1 MTNRRQFLRAL
12 GGLAATAALTPER
25 VLADPYGILTPRDAV
40 RAGVAHEL
48 RPTLRVRGV
57 VRSAGRGLARV
68 GLTDG
73 FNVVET
79 DAEGR
84 FELLTSPHR
93 GFVSM
98 SLPSGHAIPRD
109 GQGIARHFRP
119 LVTGASEQDVVFN
132 LEPSAIDDARHTALI
147 LPDIQTE
154 NAFEMARFHAE
165 SVPDVAATVRAD
177 TERMSFGLSAGDIL
191 FDDLTMYPDYIEGVA
206 RTGIPFFQV
215 VGNHDLDFDGA
226 SDEETTRTFSGYFGP
241 RYYSFDRGA
250 VHYVVLDDVMWHGS
264 DYIGYLGHDQ
274 LHWLAQD
281 LARVEAGRPV
291 IVVTHIPVLGSR
303 YARDGEQSPAES
315 VSITNREALYRLL
328 EPFDAHVVAGHT
340 HENDHVFS
348 HGVHEHIS
356 GTVCGAWW
364 SGDICGDGTPNGY
377 SVYEIEGE
385 EVRWRYK
392 STGQPDDHQMR
403 VYARGADAG
412 APDEI
417 VANVWDADPQW
428 TVVWYENG
436 ERRGLMARRQGLDP
450 RSVAEHSGE
459 ELPERRPWVD
469 PYPTRHMYYAP
480 VPATHGEIMVEAT
493 DRFGRVYREVLPAA
507 E

>member
-1 MTNRRQFLRAL
+1 MTSRRQFLRAFT
-12 GGLAATAALTPER
+12 GLAATAALTPER
-25 VLADPYGILTPRDAV
+25 VLADPYGILTPRAALQ
-40 RAGVAHEL
+40 AGIAHEL
-48 RPTLRVRGV
+48 QPTLRVHGV

-68 GLTDG
+68 ALSDG

-93 GFVSM
+93 GFVSV

-109 GQGIARHFRP
+109 PSGIAQHFRP
-119 LVTGASEQDVVFN
+119 LAQMGAEQQVSFDLSPLDV
-132 LEPSAIDDARHTALI
+132 DDSRHTALI
-147 LPDIQTE
+147 LPDIQTQ
-154 NAFEMARFHAE
+154 NAYEMQRFHAE
-165 SVPDVAATVRAD
+165 SVPDVAATVAAQGDR
-177 TERMSFGLSAGDIL
+177 SVFGLSAGDIMY
-191 FDDLTMYPDYIEGVA
+191 DDLGMYPDYIEGVQ

-215 VGNHDLDFDGA
+215 IGNHDLDFDGA
-226 SDEETTRTFSGYFGP
+226 SDELTTRTFSGFFGP

-250 VHYVVLDDVMWHGS
+250 VHYVVLDDVLWHGS
-264 DYIGYLGHDQ
+264 SYIGYLGHDQ
-274 LHWLAQD
+274 LHWLEQD

-303 YARDGEQSPAES
+303 YARDGEESPGAS

-328 EPFDAHVVAGHT
+328 EPYQAHVVVGHT
-340 HENDHVFS
+340 HENDHLYV

-364 SGDICGDGTPNGY
+364 SGEICGDGTPNGY

-392 STGQPDDHQMR
+392 ATGQADDHQMR
-403 VYARGADAG
+403 VYARGADRG

-417 VANVWDADPQW
+417 VANVWDADAEW
-428 TVVWYENG
+428 RVVWYEDG

-450 RSVAEHSGE
+450 RSVTEHAGD
-459 ELPERRPWVD
+459 ELPERRTWVD

-480 VPATHGEIMVEAT
+480 VPAAHGRITVEAT
-493 DRFGRVYREVLPAA
+493 DRFGRVYREDLPAA
-507 E
+507 Q